1 MSHKPYIDELIAD
14 AKTGLIIRSKSLNEF
29 DQVAISQEFREWL
42 HLHDGVS
49 FDEVL
54 RLETLKKSI
63 ISR

>member
-14 AKTGLIIRSKSLNEF
+14 AKTGLMIRSKSLNEF
-29 DQVAISQEFREWL
+29 DQVAISEECREWL
-42 HLHDGVS
+42 HDDVS

-54 RLETLKKSI
+54 RLETLRKKSI